1 MSTAGNRADGAAH
14 TRAIPQDWG
23 RIQAPLESLPAGAR
37 PLPVSGSG
45 SLVQK
50 RSHFQQHV
58 SGVGHSSI
66 TEQWLCCGRKRPD
79 QHGPAG
85 RRAPFP
91 KQWGASSPA
100 CLLRRVYSVGQVL
113 CPGPPCC
120 LRVPAAA
127 RGCKRPSSACLQPRH
142 CGDPTLCLVRAR
154 RPRAG
159 GVAQRERLRLEGA
172 PQPL

>member
-1 MSTAGNRADGAAH
+1 MGLPTPGPSLRTGDRSRLLWSLCQLG
-14 TRAIPQDWG
+14 QDLCLSLLLRVWC
-23 RIQAPLESLPAGAR
+23 RRDPTSSQAR
-37 PLPVSGSG
+37 
-45 SLVQK
+45 
-50 RSHFQQHV
+50 HV
-58 SGVGHSSI
+58 SGVGRSSI

-79 QHGPAG
+79 RHSPAR

-91 KQWGASSPA
+91 RQRGASSPA
-100 CLLRRVYSVGQVL
+100 CLLRQLYSIGQVL

-120 LRVPAAA
+120 LRVPVAA